1 MKDEHK
7 EYLALALLAVA
18 LMAVGGFIVFIAS
31 ELAKPN
37 I

>member
-1 MKDEHK
+1 MKEEYK
-7 EYLALALLAVA
+7 EYIALAILAVA